1 MQHHEAFGENAITQ
15 VNSGQDKTTSVHTAH
30 VCRMRQE
37 LGTERKGTLLFIIN
51 FLVLFKFHFLL
62 LLRACITF
70 FFIYYFYNLK
80 LFTFCLFGPW
90 LATDDVVTSH
100 VAAIPTLISAFSAY
114 TLPTVGSS
122 WPDQLLWKDGDEGE
136 GPHPREHL

>member
-1 MQHHEAFGENAITQ
+1 MYYF
-15 VNSGQDKTTSVHTAH
+15 
-30 VCRMRQE
+30 
-37 LGTERKGTLLFIIN
+37 
-51 FLVLFKFHFLL
+51 
-62 LLRACITF
+62 F
-70 FFIYYFYNLK
+70 FFIYDFYNLK

-90 LATDDVVTSH
+90 LATGDVVTSH
-100 VAAIPTLISAFSAY
+100 VTAIPTLTSAFSAY